1 MNKVSPR
8 RDRKTIATLLLTLA
22 LFGCSQSIFA
32 RHTQTT
38 YKPPV
43 DPAERPKFKAMV
55 EALNQ
60 RARELGLISIPE
72 DPAQEEF
79 VRRRREAQLSEDFAK
94 LYSINTET
102 IAAQAAAQSPNFKM
116 LCDATADLKTRA
128 TRIKYSVPLL
138 QVVDKVEKPKYEEN
152 PERLPTMIPELNR
165 MITSFLNSPV
175 FRLTSANDAEL
186 RLKASRDL
194 EGIIRLSDT
203 INKILKRS
211 NKPGPK

>member
-1 MNKVSPR
+1 MNRVSPR
-8 RDRKTIATLLLTLA
+8 RNRKPIATLLLTLM

-32 RHTQTT
+32 GAQTT

-94 LYSINTET
+94 LYSINTDT
-102 IAAQAAAQSPNFKM
+102 IAAQVAAPSPNYKT

-138 QVVDKVEKPKYEEN
+138 QVVDKGEKPKYEEN
-152 PERLPTMIPELNR
+152 PDRLPTMIPELNR
-165 MITSFLNSPV
+165 MITSFLN
-175 FRLTSANDAEL
+175 
-186 RLKASRDL
+186 
-194 EGIIRLSDT
+194 
-203 INKILKRS
+203 
-211 NKPGPK
+211 